1 MLLKF
6 IRLKMEGSK
15 QSKKE
20 QPRNLDDDFLKIRYA
35 KGEIIKEQYN
45 EIKSVFE

>member
-20 QPRNLDDDFLKIRYA
+20 QPRNLDDDFLKILKIRYA
-35 KGEIIKEQYN
+35 KGEIIKE
-45 EIKSVFE
+45 

>member
-1 MLLKF
+1 MLLKL

-35 KGEIIKEQYN
+35 KEEIIKE
-45 EIKSVFE
+45 